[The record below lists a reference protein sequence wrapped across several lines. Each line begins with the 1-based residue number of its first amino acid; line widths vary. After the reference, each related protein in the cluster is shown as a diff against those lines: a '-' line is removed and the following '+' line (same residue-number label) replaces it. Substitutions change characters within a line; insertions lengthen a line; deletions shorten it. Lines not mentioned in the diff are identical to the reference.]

1 VTAAAGRTLTFNYAN
16 STFPRP
22 CTSIADS
29 VGTVAT
35 YDYDSSGRL
44 TQVQYAGGPESNF
57 SYDSNDLILSVTDP
71 LRRTIEAHTYDS
83 QRRGLTAQ
91 RANDSRGNP
100 VEQGDGGI
108 CAVVESTERHR
119 VGFLRSFGRRSERDS
134 GDHDP
139 GPASLLGGSPPLRP
153 VRFLSRAA
161 LAAE

>member
-16 STFPRP
+16 STFPRL

-44 TQVQYAGGPESNF
+44 TQVQYAGGSESNF

-71 LRRTIEAHTYDS
+71 LRKTIEAQTYDS
-83 QRRGLTAQ
+83 QQRGLTSQ
-91 RANDSRGNP
+91 RAKDSSGNP
-100 VEQGDGGI
+100 VEQ
-108 CAVVESTERHR
+108 VTVEYAPWSR
-119 VGFLRSFGRRSERDS
+119 GS